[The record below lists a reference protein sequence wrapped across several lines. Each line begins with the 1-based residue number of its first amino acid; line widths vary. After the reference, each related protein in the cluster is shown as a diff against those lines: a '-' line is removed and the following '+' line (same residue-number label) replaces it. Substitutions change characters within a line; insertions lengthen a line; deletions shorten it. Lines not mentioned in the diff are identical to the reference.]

1 MAMARKRRPILSP
14 IARPG
19 RRYISGLIYLG
30 IVLALAFGFLA
41 LRVLL
46 G

>member
-1 MAMARKRRPILSP
+1 MAKRPILSP

-19 RRYISGLIYLG
+19 RRYISGIIYLSATLV
-30 IVLALAFGFLA
+30 IALGALL

>member
-1 MAMARKRRPILSP
+1 MAGKRPILSP

-19 RRYISGLIYLG
+19 RRYISGIVYLAAT
-30 IVLALAFGFLA
+30 VALALGALL